1 MSRLTTGALLRP
13 HALRLVG
20 GVLCLAVAGAC
31 EALYAYLTGPLIQL
45 IWSGGREGAAAFSLP
60 GVSAIGAP
68 SLVAVAIAIVAVAL
82 VKGSAQ
88 LAGSLLHEGSA
99 ERLGFALRL
108 LVYRQLMRLPL
119 ATHRRHAAGEL
130 LQRLIDDVRR
140 VQEAAIASSYVLGR
154 DVVAVLALCAV
165 AVAMVPGLALAAAAI
180 LPVAAGLTA
189 LLGRG
194 VKRSAR
200 AGQDA
205 LGRLAARAM
214 LGLDAIREVKSAGA
228 EVREVE
234 AVARSGREVLAAAL
248 RQLRLRTAAPF
259 ANELLAALALGGT
272 LIYAGGRV
280 ADGALAPERFVSFFT
295 ALLLAYRP
303 LRELARAH
311 SQRRSAAASL
321 ERIRSLLDEPAEP
334 EGEATAAVL
343 SPLRRALSLRGVS
356 FSYPGAAV
364 AAISSVDLTLAP
376 GRVLALGG
384 PSGAGKST
392 LANLVCGLERPGA
405 GTIWWDDVVIDES
418 VPLAALRREVALV
431 PQQPL
436 LLDGTLAENLRYAAP
451 GAGDAELAD
460 ALRQS
465 GLEEVVARLPRGL
478 DSALGPGGAG
488 LSVGEIQ
495 RVGLARAILKRA
507 SVLVLDEP
515 TSALDA
521 AREAA
526 LCETIRTLAASR
538 AVLLIA
544 HDPAPLAI
552 ADEVLSLDGRRGLV

>member
-1 MSRLTTGALLRP
+1 MPHLTTGALLRP
-13 HALRLVG
+13 HAPRLVG

-45 IWSGGREGAAAFSLP
+45 IFSGGREGAAAFVVP
-60 GVSAIGAP
+60 GLTAMTPP
-68 SLVAVAIAIVAVAL
+68 SLVAVATAIVAVAL

-108 LVYRQLMRLPL
+108 LVYRQLVRLPL
-119 ATHRRHAAGEL
+119 ATHRRYAAGEL

-140 VQEAAIASSYVLGR
+140 VQEAAVASSYVLGR
-154 DVVAVLALCAV
+154 DAVAVLALCTV
-165 AVAMVPGLALAAAAI
+165 AAAMVPGLALAAAVV

-189 LLGRG
+189 FLGRG

-200 AGQDA
+200 AGQEA
-205 LGRLAARAM
+205 LGRLAARAA

-228 EVREVE
+228 EAREVE

-248 RQLRLRTAAPF
+248 RQLRMRAAAPL
-259 ANELLAALALGGT
+259 ANELLAALALGAT
-272 LIYAGGRV
+272 LVYAGGRV
-280 ADGALAPERFVSFFT
+280 ADGTLAPGRFVSFFT
-295 ALLLAYRP
+295 AVLLAYRP

-311 SQRRSAAASL
+311 SQRRIAAASL

-334 EGEATAAVL
+334 EDETLADAL
-343 SPLRRALSLRGVS
+343 PPLRRAMALRGVS
-356 FSYPGAAV
+356 FTYPGAAM
-364 AAISSVDLTLAP
+364 AAISAVDLTLVP
-376 GRVLALGG
+376 GRVLALSG

-405 GTIWWDDVVIDES
+405 GTIAWDDRVIDER

-451 GAGDAELAD
+451 DAGDASLAD
-460 ALRQS
+460 ALRQA

-478 DSALGPGGAG
+478 DSSLGPGGAG

-521 AREAA
+521 ARETS
-526 LCETIRTLAASR
+526 LCETIRCLAASR
-538 AVLLIA
+538 AILLIA

-552 ADEVLSLDGRRGLV
+552 ADEVLSLDARRGLA